1 VRGEVYNVC
10 SGRGVSI
17 AEVITMFEAIAGI
30 RPVVYQDP
38 ARMRPVENASVIGSN
53 EKIANALG
61 WKPAYTLEESLRAVY
76 EYWFNK

>member
-1 VRGEVYNVC
+1 
-10 SGRGVSI
+10 
-17 AEVITMFEAIAGI
+17 
-30 RPVVYQDP
+30 
-38 ARMRPVENASVIGSN
+38 MRPVENASVIGSN